1 VREGKRG
8 GEMEEEEEEGEK
20 GSGGAVFRICSS

>member
-1 VREGKRG
+1 VREGKRR
-8 GEMEEEEEEGEK
+8 GEMKEEEGEE